1 MVNLNIPSAD
11 PASPSSTVRLNT
23 NKFSEGYS
31 RICKDVQ
38 NIFHPVNKTKAESE
52 SVENIKTVKIF
63 WKIFPS
69 RVRSQP
75 SWTSVQPACCHQ
87 GVFHTFK
94 FRPELSSH
102 WDCSAQYRPGGKMSS
117 PPHPCSVQRGCNQLN
132 IRSNLSSLLSQV
144 TNWPPGPT
152 DSTAHLHGILE

>member
-1 MVNLNIPSAD
+1 MRRREEEEERRGEGRAGQQQPSLVNLNIPSAD
-11 PASPSSTVRLNT
+11 PAGPSSTVRLNT

-75 SWTSVQPACCHQ
+75 SWTSVRPACCHQ

-94 FRPELSSH
+94 FRPELTG
-102 WDCSAQYRPGGKMSS
+102 CAAGRPRGMSS
-117 PPHPCSVQRGCNQLN
+117 PHPCPAQPGCNQLN
-132 IRSNLSSLLSQV
+132 IRCNLS
-144 TNWPPGPT
+144 
-152 DSTAHLHGILE
+152 